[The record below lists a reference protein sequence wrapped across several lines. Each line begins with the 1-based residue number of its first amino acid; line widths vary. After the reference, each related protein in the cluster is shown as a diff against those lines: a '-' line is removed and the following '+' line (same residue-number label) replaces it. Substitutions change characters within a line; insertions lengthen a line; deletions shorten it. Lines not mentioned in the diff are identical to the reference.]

1 MAPCGVSQ
9 NINRGDDT
17 DERQGSCGERQTCK
31 PIQDSQTER
40 EKKSRLIHRVAKHF
54 IESSPIGFF
63 PEARIGFVKN
73 ATTGAAKI

>member
-1 MAPCGVSQ
+1 MTTGGVPQ
-9 NINRGDDT
+9 NINRDHDT
-17 DERQGSCGERQTCK
+17 DERQGSCCERQARK

-63 PEARIGFVKN
+63 SEARIGFVKD
-73 ATTGAAKI
+73 ATTGAA